1 MRSEENVLGK
11 VCQGEGA
18 ALEMRVERKLEVVL
32 FKKNNQIEQ
41 TEIIYLGFKKKK
53 NERYK
58 QAQRRKFDLNV

>member
-53 NERYK
+53 RMNDINK
-58 QAQRRKFDLNV
+58 PKGGNLI

>member
-53 NERYK
+53 E
-58 QAQRRKFDLNV
+58 